1 MEREVKRRE
10 RVKGERVS
18 VKRRESKRTW
28 RVKGSGKMKR
38 E

>member
-18 VKRRESKRTW
+18 VKRRE
-28 RVKGSGKMKR
+28 RVKGHG